1 MQVHI
6 FAGIPRP
13 SFLDVWVPF
22 ALKKVNQMKKKQTGV
37 QKFKQEILQTENTRL
52 KVPNYGFI
60 RLL

>member
-22 ALKKVNQMKKKQTGV
+22 ALKKGIQWKKKQTGV
-37 QKFKQEILQTENTRL
+37 QKLRQEIVQTENRRIKL
-52 KVPNYGFI
+52 PNYGLI